1 MPTVCQEHFNSPWQ
15 KTTIRTSSR
24 IHYPL
29 STTVSFRKS
38 LPHTLRQATYTKA
51 ALTECFFEKKKKE
64 SSQQSKLIE
73 LYTLNICGLLYVND
87 ASITLLLK
95 SSIDQFII
103 VPMNNTCTYILINQ
117 TPPFY
122 NQTTNQVCFPER
134 ALGKNLNG
142 EGPLFPH
149 GWRGIA
155 AEEKHMH
162 AKVIN
167 NPRQDVISAK

>member
-1 MPTVCQEHFNSPWQ
+1 
-15 KTTIRTSSR
+15 
-24 IHYPL
+24 
-29 STTVSFRKS
+29 
-38 LPHTLRQATYTKA
+38 
-51 ALTECFFEKKKKE
+51 
-64 SSQQSKLIE
+64 
-73 LYTLNICGLLYVND
+73 
-87 ASITLLLK
+87 
-95 SSIDQFII
+95 
-103 VPMNNTCTYILINQ
+103 MNNPCTYILIKQ

-134 ALGKNLNG
+134 ALGKNLSG

-162 AKVIN
+162 AKVTN